1 MPTTTNFGWTT
12 PADTDLVKDG
22 AAAIRTLAGNIDTS
36 LVDLKGGT
44 TGQVLAKTSNT
55 DLDFTWAAD
64 AGISATIVDAKG
76 DLIAATAADT
86 VSRLAVGADHS
97 VLQALASETTGLKY
111 ASELVSFTPTWTAA
125 TTNPVLG
132 NGTLEGKY
140 MRTGKQ
146 CFAKYRLVAGSTT
159 TFGSGEWIFSLPF
172 AAQLDGINIGMIAGG
187 YSEDNAVAGHRI
199 YGVLVN
205 TSGQMRVMNGT
216 GVSPYNATTPF
227 TWGNTDY
234 MQFAIVY
241 EVD

>member
-1 MPTTTNFGWTT
+1 MATTTNYGWTT
-12 PADTDLVKDG
+12 PDDTALVKDG
-22 AAAIRTLAGNIDTS
+22 AAAIRALGTSIDTTVFNNAS
-36 LVDLKGGT
+36 GT
-44 TGQVLAKTSNT
+44 L
-55 DLDFTWAAD
+55 
-64 AGISATIVDAKG
+64 SATVIDAKG
-76 DLIAATAADT
+76 DLIAGTAADT
-86 VSRLAVGADHS
+86 VGRLAVGADFS
-97 VLQALASETTGLKY
+97 MVQALATETTGLQY
-111 ASELVSFTPTWTAA
+111 ASELVSFTPTWTASV
-125 TTNPVLG
+125 TNPVLG

-140 MRTGKQ
+140 MRVGKQ

-159 TFGSGEWIFSLPF
+159 TFGSGEWVFGLPF

-205 TSGQMRVMNGT
+205 TSGQLRVLSGT
-216 GVSPYNATTPF
+216 GITPYNSTTPF